1 MNPQLHDYVKKHYE
15 NGDYGN
21 YHDGKYEYHYENSTR
36 DVRDDYELGFQKGKA
51 DRFNHYRYFPLKLF
65 KKLNQ
70 LFHGRLHEIVDYIE
84 GYRAAFQQ

>member
-1 MNPQLHDYVKKHYE
+1 MNSQLHDYVKKHYE

-51 DRFNHYRYFPLKLF
+51 DRFNHFHFFPLKLIMLKVIGQHF
-65 KKLNQ
+65 GVECEK
-70 LFHGRLHEIVDYIE
+70 H
-84 GYRAAFQQ
+84 